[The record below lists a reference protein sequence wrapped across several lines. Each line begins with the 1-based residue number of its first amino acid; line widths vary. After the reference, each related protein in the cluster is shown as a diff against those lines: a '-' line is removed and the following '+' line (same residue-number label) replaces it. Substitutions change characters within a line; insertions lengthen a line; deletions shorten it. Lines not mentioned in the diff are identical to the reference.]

1 MTCKDFNYFLTLGF
15 LNFVLFPVLFYKEVA
30 VIKMTDVFSFLDLF
44 GKPEKKKKRE
54 PVRCYGIF
62 LFLVNIEREYLKR
75 CERKKINLSELPYSL
90 VT

>member
-44 GKPEKKKKRE
+44 GKPEKKKK
-54 PVRCYGIF
+54 
-62 LFLVNIEREYLKR
+62 KR
-75 CERKKINLSELPYSL
+75 TCKVLWHISISSQHRKRVFEEM
-90 VT
+90 